1 MTEAKKVKYEVLV
14 GLDYQVE
21 EQNRRVEPGEVVDD
35 IPAESVEWLK
45 KGGYIQVVRPKRK
58 KSGGEG

>member
-45 KGGYIQVVRPKRK
+45 KGGYIQVVRSKK